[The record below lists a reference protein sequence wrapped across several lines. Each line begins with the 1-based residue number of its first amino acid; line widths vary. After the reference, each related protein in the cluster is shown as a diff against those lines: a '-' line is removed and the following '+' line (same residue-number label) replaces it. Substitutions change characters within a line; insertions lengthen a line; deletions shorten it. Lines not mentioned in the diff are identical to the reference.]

1 MALVN
6 TVSSYIKESFSFFSE
21 LSIASLVAILTAA
34 TLFTFA
40 IRYGKD
46 RIIALIFSLY
56 ISLLVYIHFPYTSK
70 FSLFTGSDVNILL
83 SNAII
88 FFAFVIGIYVI
99 IERVIFT
106 DYPDRGI
113 KRFIEALSLSLA
125 ATALLIAFAYNVLPI
140 ASFYSFAPPIKL
152 LFSSSDFFFWWLTV
166 PLLSI
171 LLVAKR

>member
-1 MALVN
+1 MNIVS
-6 TVSSYIKESFSFFSE
+6 TVSSYIKEFSFFFSE
-21 LSIASLVAILTAA
+21 LSIASLVAILTATA
-34 TLFTFA
+34 LFVFA

-46 RIIALIFSLY
+46 RMIALIFSLY
-56 ISLLVYIHFPYTSK
+56 ISLLIYIHFPYTDK
-70 FSLFTGSDVNILL
+70 FSLFTGSDIKILL

-88 FFAFVIGIYVI
+88 FFAFVIGVYII

-113 KRFIEALSLSLA
+113 RRFIEASLLSLA
-125 ATALLIAFAYNVLPI
+125 ATSLLIAFAYNVLPI

-152 LFSSSDFFFWWLTV
+152 LFSSSDFFFWWLSV

-171 LLVAKR
+171 LFLAKR